1 MEPQTN
7 RETRPMKTTES
18 ETFDMTPSWETCV
31 RIYCAVLRNPEASQ
45 EALSLAED
53 ELLRLGKHVDSLQSK

>member
-1 MEPQTN
+1 MKNTEP
-7 RETRPMKTTES
+7 K
-18 ETFDMTPSWETCV
+18 TFDLTPSWETCV

-53 ELLRLGKHVDSLQSK
+53 ELLRLGKHVDNLQVK

>member
-1 MEPQTN
+1 
-7 RETRPMKTTES
+7 MKTEQT
-18 ETFDMTPSWETCV
+18 TIDLTPSWEACV